1 MAALRWISRYCT
13 HARYVL
19 KTDDDIFVNAFNL
32 LRHLSRIDRQAAATA
47 LPSPAGGLARA
58 AAAPRGLLLC
68 LVWYTMTVMREGKW
82 KVRAHSAQLQS
93 KFTIVKF
100 VTRKLVRTQNT
111 HTHTHLTAIFPGLPG
126 WAGTRKVKP
135 IWILLKQETVS
146 GSGISW
152 AMYESAPRCRQIT
165 TPAPHHSVF
174 YRLDALPAAQPTASK
189 H

>member
-100 VTRKLVRTQNT
+100 VTRKLVSTQNT

-126 WAGTRKVKP
+126 WAGTRKVKT
-135 IWILLKQETVS
+135 IWILLKQET
-146 GSGISW
+146 
-152 AMYESAPRCRQIT
+152 
-165 TPAPHHSVF
+165 
-174 YRLDALPAAQPTASK
+174 
-189 H
+189 